1 MISQVLPYIIFQVK
15 ISASV
20 VPIVSC
26 IVRIFS
32 RLFPCTFKILSR
44 YLPGISRQKPWK
56 DANKKRFVTAQGGVL
71 ASDHRHGDR
80 IANGSLSLASF
91 HPLLPS
97 HHCLFYV
104 WCGYFHGRVYCHK
117 MLSFAWVLLPM
128 LLSCWYWFFFEKQL
142 STFSFLDFEE
152 AGKWTTQTIDL
163 KRTREEI
170 RPGTCGEREVYNTLF
185 KFALGS
191 TTFKWK
197 LSDCFEWREMG
208 GSNTVCRLVLHETRK
223 LLLLLLLWS
232 CLEGGHPLS
241 IRHWL
246 ALLSSF

>member
-104 WCGYFHGRVYCHK
+104 WCGYFHGRVNCHK
-117 MLSFAWVLLPM
+117 MLSFAWVLLP
-128 LLSCWYWFFFEKQL
+128 LLLCCLYCVLKNNLAYFHSWILKKLESGRLKQL
-142 STFSFLDFEE
+142 TWR
-152 AGKWTTQTIDL
+152 G
-163 KRTREEI
+163 RE
-170 RPGTCGEREVYNTLF
+170 RR
-185 KFALGS
+185 
-191 TTFKWK
+191 
-197 LSDCFEWREMG
+197 
-208 GSNTVCRLVLHETRK
+208 
-223 LLLLLLLWS
+223 
-232 CLEGGHPLS
+232 
-241 IRHWL
+241 
-246 ALLSSF
+246 